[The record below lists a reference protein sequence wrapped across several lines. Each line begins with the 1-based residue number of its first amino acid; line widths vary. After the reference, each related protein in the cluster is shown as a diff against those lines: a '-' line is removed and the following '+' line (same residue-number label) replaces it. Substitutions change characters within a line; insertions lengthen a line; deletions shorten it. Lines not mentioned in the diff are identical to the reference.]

1 MDTFELHSKHTG
13 KLSIESII
21 QIEDKDTLSNI
32 YTPNV
37 GKICMAIKENPE
49 LIKKYTIAGKVVA
62 VISDGSAVLGFGN
75 IGPKAGL
82 PVMEGKCVIFKELA
96 GIDAYPLCLAVKS
109 SEEFIQTVK
118 NLALNFAA
126 INLEDIAAPQC
137 FEIEDRLSNELDI
150 PVIHDD
156 QHGTS
161 IVVLAALMG
170 AQHITGKTNLKIIV
184 SGAGAAGTNIV
195 KIINAASNSNMLSIS
210 SLKAFDSK
218 GLISKSRVDLTPMKI
233 ELANI
238 TDQNLI
244 QSIEKGLIDADV
256 FIGVS
261 VAGALTV
268 EMVKSMSTKPIIFA
282 LANPEPEI
290 KPEEAILA
298 GAEIVASGRSD
309 YPNQI
314 NNALAY
320 PGMFKGLLKANVKKV
335 TMEHKLAVAKALF
348 EYQKPNMSKE
358 TLLPSILDRNVP
370 DVIANCILSL
380 TK

>member
-13 KLSIESII
+13 KLKIESVIPI
-21 QIEDKDTLSNI
+21 NDKETLSNI

-37 GKICMAIKENPE
+37 GKICMAIKDDPE

-96 GIDAYPLCLAVKS
+96 GIDAYPLCLSTKS
-109 SEEFIQTVK
+109 TEEFIQTVK
-118 NLALNFAA
+118 SLALNFAA

-161 IVVLAALMG
+161 IVVLAALLG
-170 AQHITGKTNLKIIV
+170 AYHVTGRKNLKIVV

-195 KIINAASNSNMLSIS
+195 KILVAANKANMISIS
-210 SLKAFDSK
+210 SIKSFDSK
-218 GLISKSRVDLTPMKI
+218 GLISTSRKDLTPMKI
-233 ELANI
+233 ELANL
-238 TDQNLI
+238 TKQDST
-244 QSIEKGLIDADV
+244 QSINEGLLEADV

-261 VAGALTV
+261 IGGALSN
-268 EMVKSMSTKPIIFA
+268 EMIKSMAAEPIIFA
-282 LANPEPEI
+282 LANPTPEI
-290 KPEEAILA
+290 MPEEAVLA
-298 GAEIVASGRSD
+298 GAVIVASGRSD

-320 PGMFKGLLKANVKKV
+320 PGMFKGLLKAKIKKV
-335 TMEHKLAVAKALF
+335 TMEHKLAVAKGLF
-348 EYQKPNMSKE
+348 EYQKPNMSKDS
-358 TLLPSILDRNVP
+358 LLPSILDRNIP

-380 TK
+380 SK